1 MKFNNYL
8 PNVIGQ
14 QSAVKKLNFLL
25 AGMERTRILPHL
37 FLSAEAGGG
46 KSFISKEIARATSNI
61 QKKHTGKGRLFAHLN
76 AGQVTSMK
84 DFEAFMFETVGENEV
99 TVLID
104 EAHGLSEKVTARLL
118 SMLEPSN
125 QNKGFFAVGAGESER
140 RMEVDFSKVTFI
152 FATTERDKM
161 FPALLDRLKEIQ
173 LAPLSEEEL
182 AMIILSQCNSEV
194 EITTDALVQ
203 LVSRLRLNGRS
214 AIKMGEDVNS
224 YIGAYGVDTFD
235 KEDAEELFEV
245 LGIHPLGVSDE
256 EIRVLKYLRAHNG
269 VRLQDVANYMN
280 QSPQVVKEMEKYL
293 TRRGLMVVD
302 GKRFITTVGREYLDN
317 LS

>member
-1 MKFNNYL
+1 MKFKNYL
-8 PNVIGQ
+8 PSVIGQ
-14 QSAVKKLNFLL
+14 ESAKKKLNFLL
-25 AGMERTRILPHL
+25 AGMERTGYLPHL

-46 KSFISKEIARATSNI
+46 KSFISKEIARATANI
-61 QKKHTGKGRLFAHLN
+61 QQSRTGNRRIFTHVN
-76 AGQVTSMK
+76 AGQVTSMA
-84 DFEAFMFETVGENEV
+84 DFGAFMFETVGDKES

-125 QNKGFFAVGAGESER
+125 ENKGFFAIGAGESEQ

-203 LVSRLRLNGRS
+203 LVGRLRLNGRS

-224 YIGAYGVDTFD
+224 YVGAYGVDKFG

-256 EIRVLKYLRAHNG
+256 EIRVLKYLRAHSG
-269 VRLQDVANYMN
+269 VRLQDVANHMN

-293 TRRGLMVVD
+293 TRRGLMAVD
-302 GKRFITTVGREYLDN
+302 GKRFITMAGREYLEN
-317 LS
+317 FS